1 MSVCLDSWAVLA
13 WLDGDEPAASVVQ
26 DAFDAE
32 RPWMSW
38 VNVGEV
44 AYQVERRHG
53 ADEAAL
59 VVRRLR
65 AAAALDDVTAERVL
79 AAALIKARHPIA
91 FADCFAATTA
101 AGEMRRCS
109 PATRSFWSAMSAAAC
124 STCARPKAWI
134 TGLRR

>member
-1 MSVCLDSWAVLA
+1 MTVCLDSWAVLA
-13 WLDGDEPAASVVQ
+13 WLDGDEPAATVVQ
-26 DAFDAE
+26 DAFDSE
-32 RPWMSW
+32 RPWMNW

-79 AAALIKARHPIA
+79 TAAHIKARHPIA
-91 FADCFAATTA
+91 FADCFAAATA
-101 AGEMRRCS
+101 SARD
-109 PATRSFWSAMSAAAC
+109 ATLLTGDPELLERDVGC
-124 STCARPKAWI
+124 PVLDLRP
-134 TGLRR
+134 T